1 MTTSTYPR
9 WALPLR
15 VRVGAVL
22 CAIGLALTFA
32 VPAEAS
38 NTYHSGWTSSNARY
52 NGSGSMAANFNRMV
66 NNDYPQRVPDRLTIS
81 YRTPNYSYEYY
92 LRTSYGGSSVSISA
106 TKQYNDVASCRT
118 SLSTNATCVTAN
130 GV

>member
-1 MTTSTYPR
+1 MTTSTFHR

-22 CAIGLALTFA
+22 CAIGLTLTVAL
-32 VPAEAS
+32 PAGAS
-38 NTYHSGWTSSNARY
+38 STYHSGWTSSNAQY
-52 NGSGSMAANFNRMV
+52 NGSSYTAANFNRMV
-66 NNDYPQRVPDRLTIS
+66 NNDYPSRVPYRLTIS
-81 YRTPNYSYEYY
+81 YRTRNYSYEYH
-92 LRTSYGGSSVSISA
+92 LRTSYGGSSVSVTA
-106 TKQYNDVASCRT
+106 TKQYNDMASCRT